1 MGIIELYKA
10 SKNEQNRLINKK
22 VICMCPKM
30 FDPRISETN
39 SETPKF
45 FSPVDGNLQPSCS
58 GKILKKFISRIS
70 RNLKGDFQTLNP
82 LFSVSTPLGHIKFI

>member
-1 MGIIELYKA
+1 MGITELYKA
-10 SKNEQNRLINKK
+10 SKTEQSLSINKK

-45 FSPVDGNLQPSCS
+45 FFTSRWQPTTFMFWQN
-58 GKILKKFISRIS
+58 LKKIYFAVFEKF
-70 RNLKGDFQTLNP
+70 KGGIFKL
-82 LFSVSTPLGHIKFI
+82 